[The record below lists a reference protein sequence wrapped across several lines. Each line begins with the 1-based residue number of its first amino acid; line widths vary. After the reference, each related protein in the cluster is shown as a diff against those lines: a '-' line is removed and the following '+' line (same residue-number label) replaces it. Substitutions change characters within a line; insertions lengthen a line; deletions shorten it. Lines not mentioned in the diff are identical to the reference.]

1 MRKYK
6 WIVAMLV
13 VIALLTMTACTGE
26 TGINGNDT
34 NGAATETNAGTETD
48 DNDDTS
54 VVTGGS
60 LANTPGGKV
69 MGGMLVPYVGALLAL
84 PYFIDHRV
92 GLERAGIV
100 FGNNTT
106 VVGPSEYDMHA
117 LMSALEQQIPLN
129 PAAIFVSAFEDTVR
143 PAIEQAFNAGL
154 PVFTIDMDLTENIGQ
169 VFLGGDT
176 YDFGRISARAM
187 AEALDGEGYILLQ
200 YNIGQNS
207 QDQRASGFREE
218 VETNFP
224 GITIVQEIGSETDI
238 SQDVS
243 AFQAALQAN
252 PNVNGI
258 ATLVS
263 TGAVAAATAVR
274 ELNRMGEVMIIGD
287 SKDDPTLAL
296 VENGEVYATVTI
308 KTITETWYA
317 TMLLDGLIRGN
328 VSISSDDEA
337 AGITPLPTFVDIG
350 TFVITQET
358 AAYFYQPDDPFDHSN
373 FVIED
378 PSEDDVFYLIG
389 ALLEL
394 PYFIDHR
401 IGFEA
406 AVAELGVTGRFIG
419 PLGYDMTAQAQ
430 MIDEAI
436 AQNPRAI
443 LVMGFDDT
451 LAPAINRAEAA
462 GIPVVTI
469 DMDTNESDRRFFVGG
484 NNYEFGR
491 LQAATLAEGLNGA
504 GDILLNFNMGQN
516 SQEERAQG
524 FRDEL
529 EENWPGI
536 TIVQEVG
543 SETDV
548 SRDVDAFRA
557 ALQANPSVVGIG
569 TLVSTGA
576 VASATAV
583 RELNRSGEVFIVGDS
598 KDDATLSLIESG
610 EVYATIANKT
620 RIAPYIAMRILYLYL
635 YTNMQVS
642 LDDAAADV
650 SVLPTFV
657 DIGSFVITQDTAQYF
672 FME

>member
-1 MRKYK
+1 MKMHKRYLS
-6 WIVAMLV
+6 ILLAV
-13 VIALLTMTACTGE
+13 ALLLGSLAACTGQD
-26 TGINGNDT
+26 N
-34 NGAATETNAGTETD
+34 NGAQNGTTNDGGTTVEMTG
-48 DNDDTS
+48 
-54 VVTGGS
+54 GGS

-69 MGGMLVPYVGALLAL
+69 LDGEFIPYVGALFAL

-100 FGNNTT
+100 FGNSTA
-106 VVGPSEYDMHA
+106 VVGPSDYDM
-117 LMSALEQQIPLN
+117 LGLVSALEQQIPLG
-129 PAAIFVSAFEDTVR
+129 PAAIFVSAFEDTVM
-143 PAIEQAFNAGL
+143 PAIQQAIDANI

-176 YDFGRISARAM
+176 FDFGRISARAM
-187 AEALDGEGYILLQ
+187 AEALGGEGNIILQ

-207 QDQRASGFREE
+207 QDQRATGFREE
-218 VETNFP
+218 LEENFP
-224 GITIVQEIGSETDI
+224 GITIIQEVGSETDI
-238 SQDVS
+238 SQDVN
-243 AFQAALQAN
+243 AFTAALRAN
-252 PNVNGI
+252 PEVNGV

-274 ELNRMGEVMIIGD
+274 ELGRTGEIIIVGD

-296 VENGEVYATVTI
+296 VESGEVYATVSI

-317 TMLLDGLIRGN
+317 TMLLDGLVRGN

-337 AGITPLPTFVDIG
+337 AGVTPLPTFVDIG
-350 TFVITQET
+350 TFVIRQET
-358 AAYFYQPDDPFDHSN
+358 AQYFYQPDDPFDHSG

-378 PSEDDVFYLIG
+378 PSEDDVFYFIG

-401 IGFEA
+401 LGFEA
-406 AVAELGVTGRFIG
+406 AVEELGVTGRFIG
-419 PLGYDMTAQAQ
+419 PLGYDMTSQAQ
-430 MIDEAI
+430 MIDDAI
-436 AQNPRAI
+436 AQDPKAI

-451 LAPAINRAEAA
+451 LSPAINRAVAA

-469 DMDTNESDRRFFVGG
+469 DMDTEDSDRHFFVGG
-484 NNYEFGR
+484 NNYQFGR
-491 LQAATLAEGLNGA
+491 TQAAALAEGLGGQ

-524 FRDEL
+524 FRDEIA
-529 EENWPGI
+529 ENWPGI
-536 TIVQEVG
+536 TIIQEVG

-583 RELNRSGEVFIVGDS
+583 RELGRTGEVFIVGDS

-610 EVYATIANKT
+610 EVFATIANKT
-620 RIAPYIAMRILYLYL
+620 RIAPYIAMRMLYLYL
-635 YTNMQVS
+635 YTNMEVS
-642 LDDAAADV
+642 QNDQAAGV

-657 DIGSFVITQDTAQYF
+657 DIGSFVITQENAQYF
-672 FME
+672 FMG